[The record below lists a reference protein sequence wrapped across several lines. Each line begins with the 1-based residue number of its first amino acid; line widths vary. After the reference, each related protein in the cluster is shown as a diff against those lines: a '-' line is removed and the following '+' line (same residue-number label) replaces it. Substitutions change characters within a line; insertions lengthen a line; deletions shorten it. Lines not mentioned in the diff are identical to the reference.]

1 MFLPRLTGSKIIVSL
16 SNEITDVPDI
26 MNSNQKFDVSF
37 DEMLLSCT
45 MNLNAFVLTPTVQ
58 ICQLRPLKER
68 KDQLCLVAN
77 F

>member
-1 MFLPRLTGSKIIVSL
+1 
-16 SNEITDVPDI
+16 

-37 DEMLLSCT
+37 DEMLLSRT
-45 MNLNAFVLTPTVQ
+45 MNLNAFVLSPTVQ

-68 KDQLCLVAN
+68 KDQFLVAN